1 MARSDRRER
10 PVSDDEYELMS
21 ERISQHFDRV
31 RDLLVEESD
40 DSDA

>member
-1 MARSDRRER
+1 
-10 PVSDDEYELMS
+10 VSDEEFESMP

-31 RDLLVEESD
+31 RDLLDQETD